1 MKAIIQRVTHASVTA
16 DGKTVGEIGK
26 GYMILFGA
34 AQGDTDADCEKL
46 ADKISKLR
54 IFADE
59 NDKTNLS
66 INDIGGDILAVSQFT
81 LLADCHHGN
90 RPSFICAGKPD
101 EANRLFEVF
110 KAKCAEKI
118 SGKVE
123 SGVFGAQMQVTLT
136 NDGPFTIY
144 LECRNGE
151 ILA

>member
-1 MKAIIQRVTHASVTA
+1 MKAIIQRVTQASVTV
-16 DGKTVGEIGK
+16 DREIVGEIGK

-66 INDIGGDILAVSQFT
+66 INDVGGDMLIVSQFT

-90 RPSFICAGKPD
+90 RPSFIGAGKPD
-101 EANRLFEVF
+101 EADRLYELF
-110 KAKCAEKI
+110 KAKCSEKI

-123 SGVFGAQMQVTLT
+123 GGVFGAKMQVSLV
-136 NDGPFTIY
+136 NDGPFTIL